1 MNVISN
7 NIIQLKDG
15 TKVDLPKSGHMKL
28 CVTSNENR
36 KTGVI
41 NERVF
46 CNGKEFKDGE
56 FKVTFAAI
64 FNYLF
69 G

>member
-1 MNVISN
+1 MRIISN
-7 NIIQLKDG
+7 NIMELKDG
-15 TKVDLPKSGHMKL
+15 TRVELPKSGHVKL
-28 CVTSNENR
+28 CVTSNDNH
-36 KTGVI
+36 
-41 NERVF
+41 ERVF

-64 FNYLF
+64 LNYLF